1 MLPRMSSRAPSS
13 AIGGKPS
20 SNGPVMQQVYVDTV
34 ADDIDIEASG
44 LLDGLDGQT
53 RAERSELIEYLLD
66 DGFTVDHIRSEFAP
80 MLMPAGRLVG
90 DDGVR
95 LSTRQICEDT
105 GVDLELLEAIQR
117 ALGLPRVDDP
127 DAPVHLRADA
137 DAAARARI
145 F

>member
-1 MLPRMSSRAPSS
+1 
-13 AIGGKPS
+13 
-20 SNGPVMQQVYVDTV
+20 V
-34 ADDIDIEASG
+34 ADDIDIEVSG

-53 RAERSELIEYLLD
+53 RAERAELIEYLLD

-105 GVDLELLEAIQR
+105 GVDLELLEAMQR
-117 ALGLPRVDDP
+117 ALGLPTPTRRP
-127 DAPVHLRADA
+127 APESSSTQASPASR
-137 DAAARARI
+137 
-145 F
+145 